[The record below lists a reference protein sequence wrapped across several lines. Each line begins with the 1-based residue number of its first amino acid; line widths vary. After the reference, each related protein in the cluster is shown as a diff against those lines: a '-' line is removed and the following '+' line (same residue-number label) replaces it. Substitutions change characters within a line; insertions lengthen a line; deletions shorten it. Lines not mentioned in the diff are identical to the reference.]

1 MTLRPVKQQANPAG
15 RGLIKTAVVM
25 LVHMPGRAHRRHSL
39 PHRFSRTINFLH
51 MFSRRLFMTRVLR
64 IVPILLVSLFALI
77 LQPGNAAAAATCT
90 ETVTVQV
97 NFTMPDGHSVI
108 GTVVAHRTI
117 GDTTQT
123 TLNFTGMIN
132 GSPAT
137 ATAEGT
143 ELWTSDSQ
151 ATLAITKF
159 TSWNASVGQPDPLT
173 VNVVQTAPGLLT
185 VNGLPVAMNGLLH
198 APACGTSAYTFTNP
212 GQGPTQVAVL
222 PNTGAGP
229 FLADP
234 ALVAVLLMLAG
245 FMLVLASRVLGKRAR
260 RAVPVHAGVE

>member
-1 MTLRPVKQQANPAG
+1 
-15 RGLIKTAVVM
+15 
-25 LVHMPGRAHRRHSL
+25 
-39 PHRFSRTINFLH
+39 
-51 MFSRRLFMTRVLR
+51 MTRVLH

-77 LQPGNAAAAATCT
+77 LQPGNAAAAAATCT
-90 ETVTVQV
+90 ETVTVQI
-97 NFTMPDGHSVI
+97 NFTMPGGHAVI

-123 TLNFTGMIN
+123 TLSFTGMIN
-132 GSPAT
+132 GSPAS

-143 ELWTSDSQ
+143 ELWTGDSQ
-151 ATLAITKF
+151 ATLAITKI

-212 GQGPTQVAVL
+212 GQGPTNVAVL

-229 FLADP
+229 LLADP
-234 ALVAVLLMLAG
+234 MLLAG
-245 FMLVLASRVLGKRAR
+245 LLVLVGVVLVLASRVLSKLGR
-260 RAVPVHAGVE
+260 RAVSVHAGVE